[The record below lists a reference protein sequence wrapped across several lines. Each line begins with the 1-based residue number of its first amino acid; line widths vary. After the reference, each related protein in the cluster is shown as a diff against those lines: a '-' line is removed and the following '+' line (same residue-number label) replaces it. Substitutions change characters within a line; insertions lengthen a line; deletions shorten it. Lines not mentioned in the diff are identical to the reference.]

1 VVGTSSVVLYDSVM
15 EPGARLDALSLIMK
29 GETLPEGTSWA
40 GVPATWRDWRDWR
53 DWPDNAPA
61 RAPDITPADADDAV
75 RSGSAA

>member
-1 VVGTSSVVLYDSVM
+1 
-15 EPGARLDALSLIMK
+15 MK
-29 GETLPEGTSWA
+29 GETLPAGTSWA